1 MADKQ
6 TVPVQIQGREYR
18 VLAQA
23 DPESVRRAAQLLDE
37 TMEKVRSRSRT
48 VDTLDVAVLAGLNIA
63 NSLVLRRGA
72 AALPAALSGRLAA
85 LADLVEE
92 ALAEPPA
99 RSGGPS

>member
-1 MADKQ
+1 VADKQ

-37 TMEKVRSRSRT
+37 TMEKVRTRSNT
-48 VDTLDVAVLAGLNIA
+48 VDSLDVAVLAGLNIA

-72 AALPAALSGRLAA
+72 AAFPPALTGRLAA

-92 ALAEPPA
+92 ALAETPVRP
-99 RSGGPS
+99 GGPS